1 MAREGAPTPEEAQS
15 DFKDLEE
22 LSLGDQRKFMVE
34 NALRAHA
41 YEPPAVWSTGRRNRR
56 KAPGAAYLERVQRG
70 AAQRSRICLG
80 GE

>member
-34 NALRAHA
+34 DALRARA
-41 YEPPAVWSTGRRNRR
+41 YEPPAVWVDPVTESTEGPRSGRPSHAFNAERR
-56 KAPGAAYLERVQRG
+56 GVGSA
-70 AAQRSRICLG
+70 
-80 GE
+80 